1 METEDGNIELEE
13 VKMSKSYLN
22 KKEFLNVQ
30 RSTLENIEVNA
41 RKKVPNHLMTILN
54 LHLRL
59 NTKPLIEKQSKY

>member
-41 RKKVPNHLMTILN
+41 RKKVSNHLMTILN
-54 LHLRL
+54 LYLRL
-59 NTKPLIEKQSKY
+59 NTKPLIQKQSKY